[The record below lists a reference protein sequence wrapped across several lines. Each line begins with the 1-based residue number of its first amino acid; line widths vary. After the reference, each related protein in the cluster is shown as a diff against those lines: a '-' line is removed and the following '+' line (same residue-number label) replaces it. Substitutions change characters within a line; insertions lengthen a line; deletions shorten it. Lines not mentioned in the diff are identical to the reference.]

1 MGRIVRFARFHGRT
15 ATATTLAL
23 SIVRAKPHRSPNE
36 RYRVVVPNRLGM
48 KDWIV
53 LETQEDA
60 YNMRV
65 VAGKPVQPEVCP
77 RCGVE
82 NPRVYKHDQQDQTFM
97 DTPMHGKRVGIQV
110 VRQRWRD
117 SGGGGGAS

>member
-1 MGRIVRFARFHGRT
+1 MG
-15 ATATTLAL
+15 
-23 SIVRAKPHRSPNE
+23 
-36 RYRVVVPNRLGM
+36 VPNRLGM

-82 NPRVYKHDQQDQTFM
+82 NPRVYKHDQQEQTFM

-110 VRQRWRD
+110 VRQRYRCLECD
-117 SGGGGGAS
+117 

>member
-1 MGRIVRFARFHGRT
+1 MG
-15 ATATTLAL
+15 
-23 SIVRAKPHRSPNE
+23 
-36 RYRVVVPNRLGM
+36 VPNRLGM

-53 LETQEDA
+53 LETLEDA
-60 YNMRV
+60 HNMTV

-110 VRQRWRD
+110 VRQRWHCLECGKTFQQLLPEMDEKRQRLP
-117 SGGGGGAS
+117 AIRLQPRNTAL

>member
-1 MGRIVRFARFHGRT
+1 MG
-15 ATATTLAL
+15 
-23 SIVRAKPHRSPNE
+23 
-36 RYRVVVPNRLGM
+36 VPNRLGM

-82 NPRVYKHDQQDQTFM
+82 NPRVDDCRRLDKESEPRRPIRRT
-97 DTPMHGKRVGIQV
+97 R
-110 VRQRWRD
+110 
-117 SGGGGGAS
+117 

>member
-1 MGRIVRFARFHGRT
+1 
-15 ATATTLAL
+15 
-23 SIVRAKPHRSPNE
+23 
-36 RYRVVVPNRLGM
+36 M

-53 LETQEDA
+53 LETLEDA
-60 YNMRV
+60 HNMTV

-97 DTPMHGKRVGIQV
+97 DSRTDETAREDEGILPEAPAV
-110 VRQRWRD
+110 VEPVAVVEVPKPARRGWFVKNCLGR
-117 SGGGGGAS
+117 SVWVELAA

>member
-1 MGRIVRFARFHGRT
+1 MG
-15 ATATTLAL
+15 
-23 SIVRAKPHRSPNE
+23 
-36 RYRVVVPNRLGM
+36 VPNRLGM
-48 KDWIV
+48 KDWVV

-82 NPRVYKHDQQDQTFM
+82 NPRVYKHDQQEQTFM
-97 DTPMHGKRVGIQV
+97 DTPMTDIERCNFEISEADRLLRAGHPEVHGLMQCKYDWHVEKRLIELEAEC
-110 VRQRWRD
+110 
-117 SGGGGGAS
+117 SPTS